1 LYKNYF
7 SEGGIVMANFD
18 RKQEIPA
25 KTFKF
30 CLIFFIVTLFSTY
43 FVSNVEAGPDGPPGL
58 QVVQSLGHGITPPIR
73 QVPPLPP
80 KTGPKHQIPKYAIP
94 HAQIIS
100 HIVDPALQSSSGPL
114 VSAIPTI
121 GFEGLDDVI
130 QSDVSGSLVA
140 PPDTNGAAG
149 DTQYVQWVNLAF
161 AVFDKTTGAM
171 TYGPAAGNTLWS
183 IWSGSPNA
191 AEAACAANN
200 SGDPIAQYDKAAGR
214 WVMMQPVFTS
224 PYYLC
229 VAVSTTSDATGSYN
243 LYVFPIQRIGTRKPQ
258 TVFPDYPK
266 LGVWP
271 DAYYVSY
278 NQFQGNTFVGPA
290 ACAMDRNA
298 MLNGGNA
305 SMQCFSPGSS
315 YGSLLPS
322 DLDGLTAPPAGSPD
336 YFMSLANNSLDLW
349 KFHVDFNNPGN
360 SAFTGPVNIPV
371 AAFSE
376 ACGGGVCIPQL
387 GTTQQLDSLGDRL
400 MYRLAYRNFG
410 DHESLVVNH
419 SVNTGTGNTGIRW
432 YEIRNPE
439 SPVLYQQGTF
449 APDPNFRWMGSVAMD
464 KMGDMALGYS
474 VSSSTMNPAIRYA
487 GRVPGDTPGTMQS
500 EANII
505 EGIGS
510 QTNNLNRWGDYSS
523 ISIDPVD
530 DCTFWYTNEYLD
542 SYGTFNWN
550 TRVASFKFSSCS
562 TSPDF
567 SISAT
572 PFSQTVIQGSN
583 AGYQVNVTAL
593 NGFTG
598 TVSLSVTG
606 VPDSSAGFSP
616 SSVTGSGASTLTV
629 DTSSLA
635 PGTYTLTIT
644 GTSGSLNHS
653 TSVALTVS
661 SQSPA
666 DFSISAAPSSQTVT
680 RPQNASYD
688 VTVTALNAFTGTV
701 NFSVSGLPPHSSAS
715 FNPASVSGSGSS
727 TLTVKTNKKTYAGP
741 FTLTITG
748 TSGSLTHSTTVELDV
763 Q

>member
-1 LYKNYF
+1 MEYL
-7 SEGGIVMANFD
+7 E
-18 RKQEIPA
+18 R
-25 KTFKF
+25 
-30 CLIFFIVTLFSTY
+30 
-43 FVSNVEAGPDGPPGL
+43 VS
-58 QVVQSLGHGITPPIR
+58 QRSR
-73 QVPPLPP
+73 
-80 KTGPKHQIPKYAIP
+80 
-94 HAQIIS
+94 
-100 HIVDPALQSSSGPL
+100 
-114 VSAIPTI
+114 
-121 GFEGLDDVI
+121 
-130 QSDVSGSLVA
+130 GSL
-140 PPDTNGAAG
+140 
-149 DTQYVQWVNLAF
+149 
-161 AVFDKTTGAM
+161 
-171 TYGPAAGNTLWS
+171 
-183 IWSGSPNA
+183 
-191 AEAACAANN
+191 
-200 SGDPIAQYDKAAGR
+200 R

-474 VSSSTMNPAIRYA
+474 VSSSTMNPAIRYT

-500 EANII
+500 EASII
-505 EGIGS
+505 EGTGS
-510 QTNNLNRWGDYSS
+510 QTNNLNRWGDYGS

-562 TSPDF
+562 SSPDF

-572 PFSQTVIQGSN
+572 PSSQTVIQGSN

-606 VPDSSAGFSP
+606 VPGGSAGFSP

-701 NFSVSGLPPHSSAS
+701 NFSVSGLPPHTSAS

-727 TLTVKTNKKTYAGP
+727 TLTVKTNKKTSAGP
-741 FTLTITG
+741 LTLTITG